1 MNTLSKQNEVTKRS
15 NEKSLWILSFLF
27 AAAFLF
33 LACSSNSD
41 QSDSHAGHDHGP
53 ESKPA
58 VMALDGTGPFK
69 VVVTIGMLGDAVSE
83 IMGDS
88 GNITVLMGPGTDPH
102 LYTPT
107 RDDVVALKEAD
118 IIVYN
123 GHHLEGR
130 MTEQLESLS
139 NRKPVIAA
147 AELLPHDQLVIA
159 QGEEVDPHI
168 WTNVRMWSD
177 VIETVAKQLSET
189 VPELSEQYLDRGRA
203 YQDRLTALHEYG
215 IEIVATVPEDKRV
228 LVSAH
233 DAFEYFGREYGFEVL
248 AIQGLSTEAEAG
260 LGDIRELVG
269 IIAERKIPAVFFESS
284 VPKKSIDALV
294 EGSQAKG
301 HNVAIGGELFSD
313 AMGPKGTYEGT
324 YIGMMDHNLTSV
336 VRALGG
342 EAPELGLNSKLGGD
356 K

>member
-1 MNTLSKQNEVTKRS
+1 MSKISKRMNIPERS
-15 NEKSLWILSFLF
+15 ENKNLWITTLLFTVAVLLS
-27 AAAFLF
+27 
-33 LACSSNSD
+33 ACSSNSD
-41 QSDSHAGHDHGP
+41 QSDSHAGHDHGS

-58 VMALDGTGPFK
+58 AWALEGTGPFN

-88 GNITVLMGPGTDPH
+88 GNVTVLMGPGTDPH

-130 MTEQLESLS
+130 MTDQLKSLA
-139 NRKPVIAA
+139 RQKPVIAV
-147 AELLPHDQLVIA
+147 AELLPRDQLVTA
-159 QGEEVDPHI
+159 EGDEVDPHI
-168 WTNVRMWSD
+168 WTNVRMWAH
-177 VIETVAKQLSET
+177 VIEITATKLSET

-203 YQDRLTALHEYG
+203 YQDRLKALHEYG
-215 IEIVATVPEDKRV
+215 VEIVATVPEDKRV

-260 LGDIRELVG
+260 LGDIRELVNT
-269 IIAERKIPAVFFESS
+269 ISERKIPAVFFESS
-284 VPKKSIDALV
+284 VPKKSIDALI

-301 HNVAIGGELFSD
+301 HDVAIGGELFSD

-342 EAPELGLNSKLGGD
+342 EAPELGLNSKL
-356 K
+356 KSKE